1 MLIAISNSLSV
12 TCNQINLKCK
22 AEFLAIEII
31 FSDNRKFIVGTCYR
45 VGTLGL
51 WNSRKCLRNII
62 ILGDFNLGSI
72 DWNNNIGK
80 SSIDNFFLNSFAESG
95 LLQCIASPTHRKG
108 NILDILLATCA
119 RFIDDLS
126 IITDKIYCN
135 SDHFPIT
142 F

>member
-22 AEFLAIEII
+22 TEFLAIEII

-51 WNSRKCLRNII
+51 ENANEIIDTIKLLTRKKCLRNII

-72 DWNNNIGK
+72 DWINNQGK
-80 SSIDNFFLNSFAESG
+80 STIENFFLNSFAESG
-95 LLQCIASPTHRKG
+95 LFITVYSVTHSP
-108 NILDILLATCA
+108 
-119 RFIDDLS
+119 
-126 IITDKIYCN
+126 
-135 SDHFPIT
+135 
-142 F
+142 